1 MATIPIGTVV
11 TKFSNTFIR
20 TDPDYVK
27 GLGLWRQVLTPPVPD
42 DIYGIAAILP
52 IVATNTVTTQSVNV
66 SFDIDGLDAIGTA
79 VGTYSDKNK
88 AIALSSAGPSAL
100 PGAPQ
105 IKQVNTILP
114 VESIKIN
121 GADVL
126 YFDIGALEAHTL
138 SRKADEA
145 LRKSRVAIKPYN
157 VNSSVQITSDPPMVD
172 EVNNDVATFSFDI
185 SDLNYV

>member
-1 MATIPIGTVV
+1 MATIPLGTVV

-20 TDPDYVK
+20 TDPDYVQN
-27 GLGLWRQVLTPPVPD
+27 LGLWRQVLVPPVAD
-42 DIYGIAAILP
+42 DIYGIGAILP
-52 IVATNTVTTQSVNV
+52 IVATNSVAPTSIRI
-66 SFDIDGLDAIGTA
+66 SFDINGLDAIGTA

-88 AIALSSAGPSAL
+88 AIALSSAGPTAL
-100 PGAPQ
+100 PTAPQ

-114 VESIKIN
+114 VESIKIK
-121 GADVL
+121 GANVL

-138 SRKADEA
+138 DRTADEA
-145 LRKSRVAIKPYN
+145 LRKSKVAIKPYN

-172 EVNNDVATFSFDI
+172 EVNGDVATFSFDI

>member
-1 MATIPIGTVV
+1 MPAIPIGTVV

-20 TDPDYVK
+20 TDPDYVI
-27 GLGLWRQVLTPPVPD
+27 GLGLWRQVLTPPTGD
-42 DIYGIAAILP
+42 DIYGIGAILP
-52 IVATNTVTTQSVNV
+52 IVAVNSANIDKINI
-66 SFDIDGLDAIGTA
+66 SFNIDGLDAIGTA
-79 VGTYSDKNK
+79 VGTYSDNSK
-88 AIALSSAGPSAL
+88 AIALSSAGPTAL

-105 IKQVNTILP
+105 INQVNTILP
-114 VESIKIN
+114 VESVKIN
-121 GADVL
+121 GANVL

-138 SRKADEA
+138 GRKEDEA

>member
-1 MATIPIGTVV
+1 MATIPLGTVV

-27 GLGLWRQVLTPPVPD
+27 GLGLWRQVVLPPVPD
-42 DIYGIAAILP
+42 DIYGIAAVLP
-52 IVATNTVTTQSVNV
+52 IVATNLTSTQTVNV
-66 SFDIDGLDAIGTA
+66 SFNINGLDAIGTS
-79 VGTYSDKNK
+79 VGTYNDKTK
-88 AIALSSAGPSAL
+88 AIALSSAGPSTL
-100 PGAPQ
+100 PSAPQ

-114 VESIKIN
+114 VESIKID

-138 SRKADEA
+138 HRKADEA

-172 EVNNDVATFSFDI
+172 EVNGDVATFSFDI